1 MYGGA
6 RQQQYHQLE
15 SSQQTD
21 MFILGDVG
29 DYKDVGD
36 IVAIASASLIGT
48 ELAILLSRFVGAGGF
63 SLNSYF
69 DTFGLEGVLAN
80 TSFLVILFQIT
91 RWFYTTFYAVGRPW
105 SPFVFVC
112 MLISAQVIHDLI
124 FYHGVLKSIPAG
136 KNEMI
141 DALKRYAAENGSR
154 ALTAHVGFL
163 IIVGIIAMFLKE
175 SSLLFTYI
183 LVNVSLYMLPFL
195 LNTAG
200 PKPPP
205 PPPPPPKK
213 DPYEQGMAGPRF

>member
-6 RQQQYHQLE
+6 RQQHQLE
-15 SSQQTD
+15 TSQQTE
-21 MFILGDVG
+21 MFVLGDIG
-29 DYKDVGD
+29 DYKSVDD
-36 IVAIASASLIGT
+36 IFAIASASLIGMD
-48 ELAILLSRFVGAGGF
+48 IGVLLSRFGGVGGY
-63 SLNSYF
+63 SLNTYF

-80 TSFLVILFQIT
+80 MSYIVILFQIA

-112 MLISAQVIHDLI
+112 VVTAVQVVHDLI
-124 FYHGVLKSIPAG
+124 FYYGPLKTIPAG

-154 ALTAHVGFL
+154 AISGHVAFL
-163 IIVGIIAMFLKE
+163 ILISAIAMILKE
-175 SSLLFTYI
+175 SSMLFTFLLI
-183 LVNVSLYMLPFL
+183 SVSLYSLPFL
-195 LNTAG
+195 LNTSG

-213 DPYEQGMAGPRF
+213 DPFEQRLTGPRF

>member
-6 RQQQYHQLE
+6 RQLE
-15 SSQQTD
+15 ASQQTD
-21 MFILGDVG
+21 MFILGDIG
-29 DYKDVGD
+29 DYKDVTD
-36 IVAIASASLIGT
+36 IVAIASASLIGID
-48 ELAILLSRFVGAGGF
+48 LGILLSRLGGLGGY
-63 SLNSYF
+63 SLNTYF

-80 TSFLVILFQIT
+80 TSFVVILFQIA

-112 MLISAQVIHDLI
+112 MLIAVQVLHDLI
-124 FYHGVLKSIPAG
+124 FYYCPLKTIPTG

-154 ALTAHVGFL
+154 ALTGHIAFL
-163 IIVGIIAMFLKE
+163 IVVATIAMFLKE
-175 SSLLFTYI
+175 SSLIFTFI
-183 LVNVSLYMLPFL
+183 LVNIGFYILPFL
-195 LNTAG
+195 LNTVG

-213 DPYEQGMAGPRF
+213 DPYEQGLTGPRF

>member
-6 RQQQYHQLE
+6 RQQHQLE
-15 SSQQTD
+15 TSQQTD
-21 MFILGDVG
+21 MFILGDIG

-36 IVAIASASLIGT
+36 ILAIASASLIGID
-48 ELAILLSRFVGAGGF
+48 LGVLLSRFGGLGGY
-63 SLNSYF
+63 SLNTYF
-69 DTFGLEGVLAN
+69 DTFGLEGILAN
-80 TSFLVILFQIT
+80 TSFVVILFQIA

-112 MLISAQVIHDLI
+112 ILIAVQVVHDLI
-124 FYHGVLKSIPAG
+124 FYYGPLKTIPAG

-154 ALTAHVGFL
+154 ALTGHVAFL
-163 IIVGIIAMFLKE
+163 IVVGVIAMFLKE
-175 SSLLFTYI
+175 SSLIFTFI

-195 LNTAG
+195 LTTSG

-213 DPYEQGMAGPRF
+213 DPYQQGLASPRF